1 MKWLVGVLGSAS
13 GLVIQGVPSSAGA
26 YGPGQEKAPG
36 ALREAGLLKALLA
49 SGLDVQDLGD
59 LPMVRFVR
67 DDAHPRGRSL
77 AAVRE
82 VVLRTAERTRE
93 VVRSGARPLV
103 LGGDCTITLGV
114 VAGMLAQV
122 PALQIVYL
130 DGDVDLM
137 TPDTTTSGILDGM
150 VLANLLG
157 FGSPELSRFGPRF
170 PLMDEK
176 DIVLFGYNDETEWF
190 EAPEAERLAG
200 LETPRYRRRGIPSNP
215 APMAEEALRS
225 LPRREQEFLVHFDVD
240 VMNFEEFPAAEC
252 PHYGG
257 LSFTQAMQCL
267 RVFVNDPGFAG
278 LVVTEFNPDMDV
290 DGRLAA
296 RLVKGLADALAR
308 RPS

>member
-1 MKWLVGVLGSAS
+1 MRCPMEVPGNAI
-13 GLVIQGVPSSAGA
+13 GLAIQGVPSSAGA
-26 YGPGQEKAPG
+26 YGPGQDKAPR
-36 ALREAGLLKALLA
+36 ALREAGLLEALRD

-59 LPMVRFVR
+59 LPLVRFVR

-82 VVLRTAERTRE
+82 VVLRTAERARE

-114 VAGMLAQV
+114 VAGMLAQA
-122 PALQIVYL
+122 PGLQIVYL

-150 VLANLLG
+150 VVAHLLG
-157 FGSPELSRFGPRF
+157 FGSPELSRLGPRF

-176 DIVLFGYNDETEWF
+176 EIVLFGYNDETKWF
-190 EAPEAERLAG
+190 EGPEAKRLAG

-225 LPRREQEFLVHFDVD
+225 LPRREEEFLVHFDVD
-240 VMNFEEFPAAEC
+240 VMNFEEFSAAEC

-278 LVVTEFNPDMDV
+278 LVVTEFNPDKDV